1 MTKQTLTLFLVLIL
15 YTATAGA
22 YQPAVVSA
30 HPDASKVGLDI
41 LKKGGSA
48 ADAAIATAFALS
60 VVEPYNSGMGGGG
73 FLLYYE
79 AKTKKFYFVDYRE
92 IAPQKADSLIYRK
105 DKNRLW
111 SGIHSVAVPG
121 FLLGMETIHKKWRRI
136 SWPAVVEPSIELAK
150 KGIPLTGKLREEV
163 EKQQA
168 VLGADPAVKNN
179 YLESYKKRELKVDQ
193 SDLAATLENIKTGGA
208 EVFYRGELAEKVVS
222 FVKEKGGLI
231 TLEDLKGY
239 RVYFR
244 DPHQFEYRNYKI
256 TSAPLPSSGGIGLD
270 LLFRKSI
277 VNNLEG
283 QAPYSPRAFAILLEC
298 LKEYFEYRNVALADT
313 PVNVLSQTTHIS
325 AIDKEGNMAAMTN
338 TLNQPFGSGLIVPE
352 TGIVLNNEMADFS
365 ISRGT
370 ANRIR
375 PGMRPLSSMAPT
387 IVFKDDQPKL
397 IIGTPG
403 GITIPQNIYQI
414 LFFWIK
420 WETPIGKAISQ
431 SKIYYSPY
439 TKDVVVENKVSKK
452 IVEELEKSHRVRT
465 KPSIGNVQALF
476 ILSEKRTNPYPDHRG
491 EGKGDRLQ

>member
-15 YTATAGA
+15 YTATVEA

-30 HPDASKVGLDI
+30 HPAASKVGLDI

-60 VVEPYNSGMGGGG
+60 VVEPYNSGIGGGG

-92 IAPQKADSLIYRK
+92 VAPKEASSLIYRK

-111 SGIHSVAVPG
+111 SGIHSVAIPG
-121 FLLGMETIHKKWRRI
+121 FLLGMETIHNKWRRI

-150 KGIPLTGKLREEV
+150 KGIPLMGKLREKV
-163 EKQQA
+163 EKQQTI
-168 VLGADPAVKNN
+168 LGADPAAETI
-179 YLESYKKRELKVDQ
+179 YLKPYQKHELWIDQ
-193 SDLAATLENIKTGGA
+193 SDLATTLENIKTGGA
-208 EVFYRGELAEKVVS
+208 EIFYQGELAEKIVS
-222 FVKEKGGLI
+222 FVEEKEGLI
-231 TLEDLKGY
+231 TLKDLEGY
-239 RVYFR
+239 RVHFR
-244 DPHQFEYRNYKI
+244 KPHQFKYRDYKI

-277 VNNLEG
+277 VHNLED
-283 QAPYSPRAFAILLEC
+283 QTPYSPRAFTILLKN

-325 AIDKEGNMAAMTN
+325 VIDQEGNMAAMTN
-338 TLNQPFGSGLIVPE
+338 TLNQPFGSGLVVPR

-365 ISRGT
+365 IRRGT

-403 GITIPQNIYQI
+403 GITIPQNIYQV
-414 LFFWIK
+414 LFFWIQ
-420 WETPIGKAISQ
+420 WETLIGKAISQ

-439 TKDVVVENKVSKK
+439 TRDVVVEKKLSKK
-452 IVEELEKSHRVRT
+452 IVEELSKSHRVRT
-465 KPSIGNVQALF
+465 KPSIGNIQALF
-476 ILSEKRTNPYPDHRG
+476 ILNEKRTNPYSDHRG
-491 EGKGDRLQ
+491 EGKGYRLK